1 MNVEIKE
8 LLGEAIKSQFEY
20 LSSLDKGSEE
30 YSKAIESLCK
40 LHRLKSEDDK
50 NEIDEAEKFNRR
62 SMDKE
67 HNIVDIELR
76 DKQID
81 NDADIRYRELEVK
94 GKQLREQSID
104 RWVNMGIAIFSTG
117 AGIFAYK
124 RWYHEGLKF
133 EETGSIVS
141 NGVKNLASKAMK
153 FIKI

>member
-8 LLGEAIKSQFEY
+8 LLGEAIKSQFE
-20 LSSLDKGSEE
+20 SSLDKGSEE

-117 AGIFAYK
+117 AGIFAYN